1 MAGSDDEEAKKLTFS
16 FLRGVEADAGELEW
30 PAGADVVRKALSE
43 SLNAKNVAFLLGA
56 GCSSNCIKEKDAAGK
71 ETWRELG
78 IPTMAP
84 LAAEF
89 TKARTSDEG
98 GFPTA
103 AEREVLTDEF
113 GIDIG
118 DKEYARN
125 LERLME
131 LLFSLRFSLSR
142 STLPKAKENLK
153 VVNSIIQKVQ
163 ASPSSVSRQSTS
175 SVALNS
181 MSARPSLRRRR
192 VR

>member
-103 AEREVLTDEF
+103 AEREVTCPPVVP
-113 GIDIG
+113 
-118 DKEYARN
+118 
-125 LERLME
+125 
-131 LLFSLRFSLSR
+131 R
-142 STLPKAKENLK
+142 S
-153 VVNSIIQKVQ
+153 
-163 ASPSSVSRQSTS
+163 
-175 SVALNS
+175 
-181 MSARPSLRRRR
+181 
-192 VR
+192 